1 MDTFDISRPGK
12 RKLVTTLVEE
22 LGYHEQRLQLEIA
35 EGTDEVI
42 IITIY
47 RILGTNNNNCYSG
60 NRLSKIEAAVKRKN
74 KLIEGRMNSSKEY
87 FFEGKNRDDCVMIGD
102 DSPVKVVKMVII
114 PITITMP
121 LLDPESSNASVSVDC
136 LNGKLGLAW

>member
-87 FFEGKNRDDCVMIGD
+87 LIEGKNMDDWVMIGD

-136 LNGKLGLAW
+136 LNGKFGFV

>member
-74 KLIEGRMNSSKEY
+74 KLIEGRMNLSKEY
-87 FFEGKNRDDCVMIGD
+87 FFKGKNMDDWVMIGD

-136 LNGKLGLAW
+136 LNGKLGFV

>member
-60 NRLSKIEAAVKRKN
+60 NRLSNEAAVKRKN
-74 KLIEGRMNSSKEY
+74 N
-87 FFEGKNRDDCVMIGD
+87 
-102 DSPVKVVKMVII
+102 
-114 PITITMP
+114 
-121 LLDPESSNASVSVDC
+121 
-136 LNGKLGLAW
+136 